1 MSADDRQ
8 AVHDL
13 LVGYFRGFDQRRTD
27 DMFLNRTF
35 TADAHWRFPRGDATG
50 IDEIIERRDGT
61 LGLWKQT
68 LHSVSSVLIDLDDD
82 RAQFT
87 ATLLATHIHRG
98 DDPGAPLQIGGGLMA
113 RRSEVTPAGA
123 CVASSL
129 TSSGPTATRRDEPP
143 TDRRRHLVGPRVQ
156 HRTRRRMQQPVPGL
170 CLCVRPYRP
179 ATRTCTRYVSPRK

>member
-27 DMFLNRTF
+27 DVFLKRIF

-50 IDEIIERRDGT
+50 IDQIIERRDGT

-68 LHSVSSVLIDLDDD
+68 LHSVSSVLIDLDGD

-98 DDPGAPLQIGGGLMA
+98 DDPGAPLQIGGGLTGEA
-113 RRSEVTPAGA
+113 VRGDAGWRL
-123 CVASSL
+123 CRLELDLVWTDGDPPGRAS
-129 TSSGPTATRRDEPP
+129 D
-143 TDRRRHLVGPRVQ
+143 
-156 HRTRRRMQQPVPGL
+156 
-170 CLCVRPYRP
+170 
-179 ATRTCTRYVSPRK
+179 

>member
-13 LVGYFRGFDQRRTD
+13 LVGYFQGFDQRRTD
-27 DMFLNRTF
+27 DAFLKRTF
-35 TADAHWRFPRGDATG
+35 TADAQWRFPRGDASG
-50 IDEIIERRDGT
+50 IEEIIERRDGA

-98 DDPGAPLQIGGGLMA
+98 DDPGAPLQIGGRLTGDAVRGDAGWRL
-113 RRSEVTPAGA
+113 RRLELDLVWTDGDPP
-123 CVASSL
+123 VRAS
-129 TSSGPTATRRDEPP
+129 D
-143 TDRRRHLVGPRVQ
+143 
-156 HRTRRRMQQPVPGL
+156 
-170 CLCVRPYRP
+170 
-179 ATRTCTRYVSPRK
+179 

>member
-13 LVGYFRGFDQRRTD
+13 LVGYFRGFDQRRTND
-27 DMFLNRTF
+27 VFLKRTF

-50 IDEIIERRDGT
+50 IEEIIERRDRT

-68 LHSVSSVLIDLDDD
+68 LHSVSSVLIDVDDD

-98 DDPGAPLQIGGGLMA
+98 DDPGAPLQIGGGLIGEA
-113 RRSEVTPAGA
+113 VRGDAGWRLRRLELDLVWTDGDPPGR
-123 CVASSL
+123 AS
-129 TSSGPTATRRDEPP
+129 D
-143 TDRRRHLVGPRVQ
+143 
-156 HRTRRRMQQPVPGL
+156 
-170 CLCVRPYRP
+170 
-179 ATRTCTRYVSPRK
+179 